1 MKPERIQIFQRM
13 VDETR
18 SFAANLTAVLEWIEV
33 AAREL
38 RRFFGLGGDG
48 QQS

>member
-1 MKPERIQIFQRM
+1 MKPERIQIFQSM
-13 VDETR
+13 TDEART
-18 SFAANLTAVLEWIEV
+18 FATHVRAVLEWIEV

-38 RRFFGLGGDG
+38 RRLFGFNNDN

>member
-13 VDETR
+13 ANEAR

-33 AAREL
+33 AAREVRSL
-38 RRFFGLGGDG
+38 FGANSDD
-48 QQS
+48 QS